1 VVRAVDV
8 QGIVLIGAFLGILLF
23 GELYAWRK
31 GDLKWR

>member
-1 VVRAVDV
+1 VRALDV
-8 QGIVLIGAFLGILLF
+8 QGIGLIGVFLGILLF